1 MHSRDGRP
9 LSTFMFKYPRRLSF
23 AALIIQ
29 PHRKMLKCMGGPTDL
44 HEALQVLLMAGR
56 IPGVPAAAGSAGLL
70 LQFHGHALELPR
82 PLLSAH
88 LPPPPLLLITLPH
101 LHRDPTASSESAPWP
116 QCVYPHTNQAG
127 ACPYK
132 RHQQRE
138 TVQGSHNLQV
148 QVKWHYSPADVT
160 ETSC

>member
-1 MHSRDGRP
+1 
-9 LSTFMFKYPRRLSF
+9 
-23 AALIIQ
+23 
-29 PHRKMLKCMGGPTDL
+29 MGGPTDL

-101 LHRDPTASSESAPWP
+101 LHRDPTASSESAPGHN
-116 QCVYPHTNQAG
+116 VSIHTQT
-127 ACPYK
+127 K
-132 RHQQRE
+132 
-138 TVQGSHNLQV
+138 QV
-148 QVKWHYSPADVT
+148 HALTRDTNSEKQSKEVT
-160 ETSC
+160 ICKCR